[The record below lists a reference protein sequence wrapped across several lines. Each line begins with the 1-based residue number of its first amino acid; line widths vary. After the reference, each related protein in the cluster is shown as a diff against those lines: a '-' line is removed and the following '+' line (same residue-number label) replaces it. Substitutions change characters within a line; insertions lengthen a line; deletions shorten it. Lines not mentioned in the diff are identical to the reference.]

1 MAFNQTTLLSYLMF
15 SQRVDLLVVVFRAL
29 RFVILKIPVS
39 VTCAVVAV
47 VVPIDSIVVV
57 VAAIAVGV
65 VVVVVVVVTVA
76 VGPDVFAVV
85 GVVFAVGPVVIF
97 VASAV
102 VFMGIS
108 VFVVVIGVPVIVA
121 VIIVGVVDD
130 DVFCVIRSRAV
141 SECVCGVIC
150 GRVVLLA

>member
-1 MAFNQTTLLSYLMF
+1 MPST
-15 SQRVDLLVVVFRAL
+15 
-29 RFVILKIPVS
+29 
-39 VTCAVVAV
+39 
-47 VVPIDSIVVV
+47 
-57 VAAIAVGV
+57 
-65 VVVVVVVVTVA
+65 
-76 VGPDVFAVV
+76 AVV